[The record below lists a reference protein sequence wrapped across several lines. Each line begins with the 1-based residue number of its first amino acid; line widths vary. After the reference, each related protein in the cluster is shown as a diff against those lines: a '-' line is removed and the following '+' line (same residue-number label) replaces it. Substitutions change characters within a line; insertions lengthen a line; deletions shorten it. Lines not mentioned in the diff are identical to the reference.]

1 MRLLFYTK
9 LGLVLSVLSILAGA
23 FVRATGSGDG
33 CGATWPTCKGKIIP
47 TLADTSEIIEFSHR
61 SVSGV
66 LLIVTLYIFINSR
79 KLEKNSIARTAVNY
93 LTFFVLFEALIGAV
107 IVVFEWVGLNSSL
120 PRIIAVPIHLVNTFG
135 LLASYVI
142 LYKILENKLDSIK
155 NLWDRNFII
164 ISIFFLLTGAT
175 GSITALAD
183 VLYPSASFYEGF
195 MDDFDKT
202 SELLTRLR
210 IFHPIVSTILSIGL
224 YIESKQL
231 QERFNI
237 NTNFLKFLIF
247 AAIFLGVTNV
257 LSNIVLFLSIFHL
270 AMADLLWITYIYVSC
285 LLYTSPSPRD
295 RQKSRM
301 PSSA

>member
-33 CGATWPTCKGKIIP
+33 CGATWPTCKGRIIP
-47 TLADTSEIIEFSHR
+47 SLSDTSEIIEFSHR
-61 SVSGV
+61 GISGI
-66 LLIVTLYIFINSR
+66 LLIVTLYIFVNSR
-79 KLEKNSIARTAVNY
+79 KLEKGSIARRAANY

-107 IVVFEWVGLNSSL
+107 IVIFEWVGLNSSF
-120 PRIIAVPIHLVNTFG
+120 PRIVAVPIHLVNTFG

-142 LYKILENKLDSIK
+142 LFKILENKLDSIK

-164 ISIFFLLTGAT
+164 ISILFLLTGAT

-183 VLYPSASFYEGF
+183 VLYPSASFIEGF
-195 MDDFDKT
+195 LDDFDRT
-202 SELLTRLR
+202 SEVLTRLR
-210 IFHPIVSTILSIGL
+210 IFHPVVSTVLSIAL

-231 QERFNI
+231 QKRFDI

-247 AAIFLGVTNV
+247 AAVFLGVANV

-270 AMADLLWITYIYVSC
+270 ALADLLWITYIYVS
-285 LLYTSPSPRD
+285 LDKAKNNLSIN
-295 RQKSRM
+295 
-301 PSSA
+301 

>member
-33 CGATWPTCKGKIIP
+33 CGATWPTCKGRIIP
-47 TLADTSEIIEFSHR
+47 SLSDTSEIIEFSHR
-61 SVSGV
+61 GISGI
-66 LLIVTLYIFINSR
+66 LLIVTLYIFVNSR
-79 KLEKNSIARTAVNY
+79 KLEKGSIAKRAANY

-107 IVVFEWVGLNSSL
+107 IVIFEWVGLNSSF
-120 PRIIAVPIHLVNTFG
+120 PRIVAVPIHLVNTFG

-142 LYKILENKLDSIK
+142 LFKILENKLDSIK

-164 ISIFFLLTGAT
+164 ISILFLLTGAT

-183 VLYPSASFYEGF
+183 VLYPSASFIEGF
-195 MDDFDKT
+195 LDDFDRT
-202 SELLTRLR
+202 SEVLTRLR
-210 IFHPIVSTILSIGL
+210 IFHPVVSTILSIAL

-231 QERFNI
+231 QKRFDI

-247 AAIFLGVTNV
+247 AAVFLGVANV

-270 AMADLLWITYIYVSC
+270 ALADLLWITYIYVS
-285 LLYTSPSPRD
+285 LDKAKNNLSIN
-295 RQKSRM
+295 
-301 PSSA
+301 

>member
-1 MRLLFYTK
+1 MKLLFYTK
-9 LGLVLSVLSILAGA
+9 LGLLLSVLSILAGA

-33 CGATWPTCKGKIIP
+33 CGATWPTCNGRIIP
-47 TLADTSEIIEFSHR
+47 RLSDTSEIIEFSHR
-61 SVSGV
+61 SISGV
-66 LLIVTLYIFINSR
+66 LLIVTMYIFISSR
-79 KLEKNSIARTAVNY
+79 KLKKESVARTSVNY

-155 NLWDRNFII
+155 NLWDRNFIV

-195 MDDFDKT
+195 LDDFDKT

-231 QERFNI
+231 QQKFNI

-270 AMADLLWITYIYVSC
+270 AMADLLWITYIYVS
-285 LLYTSPSPRD
+285 LDKVKNNLPTN
-295 RQKSRM
+295 
-301 PSSA
+301 

>member
-33 CGATWPTCKGKIIP
+33 CGATWPTCKGRIIP
-47 TLADTSEIIEFSHR
+47 SLSDTSEIIEFSHR
-61 SVSGV
+61 GISGI
-66 LLIVTLYIFINSR
+66 LLIVTLYIFVNSR
-79 KLEKNSIARTAVNY
+79 KLEKGSIARRASNY
-93 LTFFVLFEALIGAV
+93 LTFFVLFESLIGAV
-107 IVVFEWVGLNSSL
+107 IVIFEWVGLNSSF
-120 PRIIAVPIHLVNTFG
+120 PRIVAVPIHLVNTFG

-142 LYKILENKLDSIK
+142 LFKILENKLDSIK

-195 MDDFDKT
+195 LDDFDKT

-224 YIESKQL
+224 YIESRQL

-270 AMADLLWITYIYVSC
+270 AMADLLWITYIYVS
-285 LLYTSPSPRD
+285 LDKVKNNLPTN
-295 RQKSRM
+295 
-301 PSSA
+301 

>member
-33 CGATWPTCKGKIIP
+33 CGATWPTCKGRIIP
-47 TLADTSEIIEFSHR
+47 SLSDTSEIIEFSHR
-61 SVSGV
+61 GISGI
-66 LLIVTLYIFINSR
+66 LLIVTLYIFVNSR
-79 KLEKNSIARTAVNY
+79 KLEKASIARRASNY

-107 IVVFEWVGLNSSL
+107 IVIFEWVGLNSSF
-120 PRIIAVPIHLVNTFG
+120 PRIVAVPIHLVNTFG

-142 LYKILENKLDSIK
+142 LFKILENKLDSIK

-164 ISIFFLLTGAT
+164 ISILFLLTGAT

-183 VLYPSASFYEGF
+183 VLYPSASFIEGF
-195 MDDFDKT
+195 LDDFDRT
-202 SELLTRLR
+202 SEVLTRLR
-210 IFHPIVSTILSIGL
+210 IFHPVVSTILSIAL

-231 QERFNI
+231 QKRFDI

-247 AAIFLGVTNV
+247 AAVFLGVANV

-270 AMADLLWITYIYVSC
+270 ALADLLWITYIYVS
-285 LLYTSPSPRD
+285 LDKAKNNLSIN
-295 RQKSRM
+295 
-301 PSSA
+301 

>member
-33 CGATWPTCKGKIIP
+33 CGATWPTCKGRIIP
-47 TLADTSEIIEFSHR
+47 SFSDTSEIIEFSHR
-61 SVSGV
+61 GISGI
-66 LLIVTLYIFINSR
+66 LLIVTLYIFVNSR
-79 KLEKNSIARTAVNY
+79 KLEKGSIARRAANY

-107 IVVFEWVGLNSSL
+107 IVIFEWVGLNSSL
-120 PRIIAVPIHLVNTFG
+120 PRIVAVPIHLVNTFG

-142 LYKILENKLDSIK
+142 LFKILENKLDSIK

-164 ISIFFLLTGAT
+164 ISILFLLTGAT

-183 VLYPSASFYEGF
+183 VLYPSASFIEGF
-195 MDDFDKT
+195 LDDFDRT
-202 SELLTRLR
+202 SEVLTRLR
-210 IFHPIVSTILSIGL
+210 IFHPVVSTILSIAL

-231 QERFNI
+231 QKRFDI

-247 AAIFLGVTNV
+247 AAVFLGVANV

-270 AMADLLWITYIYVSC
+270 ALADLLWITYIYVS
-285 LLYTSPSPRD
+285 LDKAKNNLTIN
-295 RQKSRM
+295 
-301 PSSA
+301 